1 VALSIFRPLTP
12 SLRLSA
18 EGETSGLVCLKH
30 CGAILESCEHYWQMW
45 PSDDYSL
52 MSVFLPYD
60 CAITLL
66 SMLQDQCT
74 HDLFSRA
81 CSLLLRHVNDF
92 PFILF
97 LLHALEMI
105 TARLDLP
112 TPLSALLSYH
122 GLSPPAGKLT
132 DMPISFILPLH
143 GEICAGALELQQG
156 GQELGQLFPE
166 RNVHR
171 SQG

>member
-1 VALSIFRPLTP
+1 MFRPLAP

-18 EGETSGLVCLKH
+18 DDETPGLVCLKH
-30 CGAILESCEHYWQMW
+30 CEAILKSCEHYWQMW

-52 MSVFLPYD
+52 MSIFPPYD

-97 LLHALEMI
+97 LLYGLEMI

-112 TPLSALLSYH
+112 MPLSALLSYH
-122 GLSPPAGKLT
+122 GLSLPAGGLT
-132 DMPISFILPLH
+132 DVPISFILPFP
-143 GEICAGALELQQG
+143 GEICAGALGFQQG
-156 GQELGQLFPE
+156 GEELGKLFSE
-166 RNVHR
+166 WDAHR